1 MLRDNEKFFAFL
13 ALGAA
18 VLVIVMLAVFFPP
31 ADEKVSR
38 IMDSACG
45 GFLLAL
51 GGAAQALFR
60 SRSDAATAEVT
71 QSVVDKLPPPTGEAA
86 QAAGPQVDEGAPA
99 WTR

>member
-18 VLVIVMLAVFFPP
+18 ILIIVGLAVFFPP

-38 IMDSACG
+38 ILDSAVG

-51 GGAAQALFR
+51 GGAANALFR
-60 SRSDAATAEVT
+60 SRSDQAAEALTDKA
-71 QSVVDKLPPPTGEAA
+71 VDKLPPPTPEA
-86 QAAGPQVDEGAPA
+86 QPVDDGRPE
-99 WTR
+99 WTQ

>member
-13 ALGAA
+13 SLGAA
-18 VLVIVMLAVFFPP
+18 ILIIVGLAVFFPP

-38 IMDSACG
+38 ILDSAVG

-51 GGAAQALFR
+51 GGAANALFR
-60 SRSDAATAEVT
+60 SRSDVAAETVAQTAL
-71 QSVVDKLPPPTGEAA
+71 DKLPPPTGEA
-86 QAAGPQVDEGAPA
+86 QVGLAAADEEAPA